1 MQKMLV
7 KLEQRKMAF
16 VKFESSVTRNI

>member
-7 KLEQRKMAF
+7 KLEQRIKWPL
-16 VKFESSVTRNI
+16 